1 MKKQILIL
9 WLVLIST
16 MVYSQLNVDSL
27 VQVGIRYHDDGQYNK
42 AIEAYKTALE
52 IEPNS
57 PLVNYEIAMTYMSV
71 NDYDNSI
78 KHSDKVIELNDKYLL
93 QTYILKGTCL
103 DNMGK
108 TEESISLFKKG
119 IRKFGDH
126 HLLYYNLGLN
136 YYNLKEYDKAEDAL
150 TKAINTK
157 PDHPSSHLLLG
168 YVMANKNQKVKSIL
182 CLHYFLFLE
191 PGSERSKTAYTL
203 MQEQFSGNVEK
214 NKENPKELTIYIDPN
229 QSDSEFESAEMM
241 ISLLEV
247 SKSLDENKEKSED
260 EMFIENTKSF
270 FLILGELNKKKNKG
284 LWWDFYVPIF
294 YEFAQS
300 GHIDTYCYYIS
311 QSSIEAAIEWLENN
325 EKKTNEFGDWLKEQ

>member
-1 MKKQILIL
+1 MKKQILVL
-9 WLVLIST
+9 ALVLIST
-16 MVYSQLNVDSL
+16 LVYSQLKVDSL

-71 NDYDNSI
+71 KDYDNSI
-78 KHSDKVIELNDKYLL
+78 KHSDKVIELNDNYLL

-136 YYNLKEYDKAEDAL
+136 YYNLKEYDKAEEAL

-168 YVMANKNQKVKSIL
+168 FVMADKNQKVKSIL

-191 PGSERSKTAYTL
+191 PGSERSETAYTL
-203 MQEQFSGNVEK
+203 MHEQLSGNVSRDKEK
-214 NKENPKELTIYIDPN
+214 PNDIHIFVDPN
-229 QSDSEFESAEMM
+229 QSDSEFRPALVM
-241 ISLLEV
+241 ISMLEA
-247 SKSLDENKEKSED
+247 SKSLDKNKEKSEE
-260 EMFIENTKSF
+260 EMFIENTKSL
-270 FLILGELNKKKNKG
+270 FLFLGELNKKKNKG
-284 LWWDFYVPIF
+284 LWWDFYIPTF

-311 QSSIEAAIEWLENN
+311 QSSNDAAIEWLKNN
-325 EKKTNEFGDWLKEQ
+325 EKKINEFGDWLKEQ